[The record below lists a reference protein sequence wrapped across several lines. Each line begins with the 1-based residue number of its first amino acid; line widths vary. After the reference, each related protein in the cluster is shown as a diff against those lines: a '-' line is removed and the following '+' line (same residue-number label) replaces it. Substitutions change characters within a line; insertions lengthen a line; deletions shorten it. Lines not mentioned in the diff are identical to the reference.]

1 MSFVNT
7 KQDSDSLD
15 VMLHT
20 HASTLPSSPSKQDTR
35 SHTQTDNYRGTK
47 KPSKFTE
54 EEKDSLDT
62 QSSRQQ
68 RPLKQKYSKR
78 KQSIRASAVYDR

>member
-15 VMLHT
+15 VMLR
-20 HASTLPSSPSKQDTR
+20 ASTLPSSPSKQDTR

-68 RPLKQKYSKR
+68 RPSFISSLSH
-78 KQSIRASAVYDR
+78 